1 MVPKSDKTMRI
12 CGDYKVTVNRCIE
25 EETYPLPNS
34 EDLFATLAGGTLFS
48 KLDLSHAYQQLELDE
63 NSKALLTVNTHKGLY
78 QYNRLSYGVSSA
90 PSIFQAVMDQILQ
103 DMPGVV
109 CYLDDILISAKNK
122 VEHLELLDKVLT
134 RLEKYGVRVKL
145 AKCEFMSSEVV
156 YLGHRIDA
164 TGIHPTDD
172 KISAIKEAPIPQNVT
187 ELRSFLGLVNYYH
200 KFLPNMSTRLK
211 PLYSLLQKGIP
222 FVWSKECNQAF
233 INCKQDLLRSNVLVH
248 YDCNKEIRLAC
259 DASPYGLGA
268 VISHVI
274 DGHEKPIAF
283 SSRTLTPA
291 EKGYAQIEKEALSI
305 IFGVTKFHKYLYGR
319 RFTLVTDH
327 KPLLAILGPK
337 SAIPTLAAMRMQR
350 WALRLLAYSYDI
362 EYRRSEDH
370 LNADCM
376 SRLPLDNVSKENQDV
391 FYFSYVDDLP
401 ITAKDIAKF
410 TLKDPELSKVLQYT
424 LNGWPNYVPDE
435 TLKPYFTRRT
445 ELSVDQNCLLWGL
458 RVIIPENLRS
468 KLLEDLHM
476 EHPGIV
482 RMKSLAR
489 SYLWWPNLDKEIENK
504 VKSCEPC
511 MMTRNAPTSAPLHPW
526 QWPQRPFQRIH
537 IDFAEKDG
545 LYFLVLIDSHSKWI
559 EVSSMKS
566 ITSEKTIA
574 VLRHVFTSFGIPE
587 EIVSDNGPQFSSA
600 EFSSFCCSNG
610 IKHTL
615 VPPYHPASNGAA
627 ERSVQ
632 ILKKALLKH
641 VFSEDSQNLSL
652 QHRLDNF
659 LLMYRT
665 TPHSVT
671 GHSPDELFL
680 KRKLRTRFTLLHPD
694 LSRTIESKQQQQ
706 KLYHDQ
712 GRKQLREFS
721 KNDCVLVRNFRG
733 GKEKWVRGKVLKKLG
748 PLTYLV
754 VVFQKVRYVHVDHMQ
769 SCENVSE
776 GELTSDVPKDMSV
789 TPSVMPKPTPV
800 INEPHVAIQD
810 NSKIVPVV
818 PEPSLE
824 PSPILSPKKIST
836 SSPKPDKT
844 ISIPDKPVIESVP
857 LRRSSRIITKPEK
870 LNLYIFG

>member
-1 MVPKSDKTMRI
+1 MILFPPALDFAINIIGVISKIERNEWACPIVVVPKSDKTMRI

-156 YLGHRIDA
+156 YLGHRVDA

-274 DGHEKPIAF
+274 DGHEKPIAY

-376 SRLPLDNVSKENQDV
+376 SRLPLDNVSKENRM
-391 FYFSYVDDLP
+391 YF
-401 ITAKDIAKF
+401 I
-410 TLKDPELSKVLQYT
+410 
-424 LNGWPNYVPDE
+424 
-435 TLKPYFTRRT
+435 
-445 ELSVDQNCLLWGL
+445 
-458 RVIIPENLRS
+458 
-468 KLLEDLHM
+468 
-476 EHPGIV
+476 
-482 RMKSLAR
+482 
-489 SYLWWPNLDKEIENK
+489 
-504 VKSCEPC
+504 
-511 MMTRNAPTSAPLHPW
+511 
-526 QWPQRPFQRIH
+526 
-537 IDFAEKDG
+537 
-545 LYFLVLIDSHSKWI
+545 
-559 EVSSMKS
+559 
-566 ITSEKTIA
+566 
-574 VLRHVFTSFGIPE
+574 
-587 EIVSDNGPQFSSA
+587 
-600 EFSSFCCSNG
+600 
-610 IKHTL
+610 
-615 VPPYHPASNGAA
+615 
-627 ERSVQ
+627 
-632 ILKKALLKH
+632 
-641 VFSEDSQNLSL
+641 
-652 QHRLDNF
+652 F
-659 LLMYRT
+659 LLLMICQSQQRT
-665 TPHSVT
+665 
-671 GHSPDELFL
+671 
-680 KRKLRTRFTLLHPD
+680 
-694 LSRTIESKQQQQ
+694 
-706 KLYHDQ
+706 
-712 GRKQLREFS
+712 
-721 KNDCVLVRNFRG
+721 
-733 GKEKWVRGKVLKKLG
+733 
-748 PLTYLV
+748 
-754 VVFQKVRYVHVDHMQ
+754 
-769 SCENVSE
+769 
-776 GELTSDVPKDMSV
+776 
-789 TPSVMPKPTPV
+789 
-800 INEPHVAIQD
+800 
-810 NSKIVPVV
+810 
-818 PEPSLE
+818 
-824 PSPILSPKKIST
+824 
-836 SSPKPDKT
+836 
-844 ISIPDKPVIESVP
+844 
-857 LRRSSRIITKPEK
+857 
-870 LNLYIFG
+870 